1 MRLTHIFTIFLMIF
15 KNYVFYVCPKKVDG
29 GKFLGGCFR
38 VLWVHG
44 TPPGECV
51 HFFLGPRGVPWSGQS
66 SHHDDFLL
74 KSCIGFN
81 SFVFRLLRFW
91 ERLGRLPN
99 VCFAAKQ
106 VPGTPPEK
114 LNSDF
119 GAKK

>member
-1 MRLTHIFTIFLMIF
+1 M
-15 KNYVFYVCPKKVDG
+15 
-29 GKFLGGCFR
+29 
-38 VLWVHG
+38 
-44 TPPGECV
+44 
-51 HFFLGPRGVPWSGQS
+51 GPRGVPWSRQS

-99 VCFAAKQ
+99 ACFAAKQ

-119 GAKK
+119 GAKMGGGATQNRRFGGMRAAAGGKGVSPPSLRES